1 MTDASRGLSSQLLS
15 GKHALVTGGSRG
27 IGTAVVEILLAHGAH
42 VTSVS
47 RTGAP
52 PKESGASRSRDAVH
66 HASADVAESESVR
79 KAFESARG
87 RFGEI
92 AILVNNAGQAASA
105 PFLKTDPAFWRKMMA
120 VNLDGTFH
128 CTQAVL
134 AGMLAAGWGRIINI
148 ASTAGLTGYGY
159 VTAYCAAKHAV
170 VGLTRAL
177 AIEVATKGVTVNAV
191 CPGFTDTD
199 IVKEAVANIVAKT
212 GRTAEQAQA
221 ELASRNPQKRL
232 VRPKEVANTVAW
244 LCLPGSEAITGQAI
258 AVAGGELM

>member
-1 MTDASRGLSSQLLS
+1 VTDASRGLSSQLLS

-27 IGTAVVEILLAHGAH
+27 IGTAVLEMLLAHGAR

-47 RTGAP
+47 RTGTP
-52 PKESGASRSRDAVH
+52 PKESVTSGSRDALH
-66 HASADVAESESVR
+66 HVSGDVTDAESVR

-92 AILVNNAGQAASA
+92 AILVNNAGQAVSA
-105 PFLKTDPAFWRKMMA
+105 PFLKTDPALWRKMMA

-128 CTQAVL
+128 CTQAAL
-134 AGMLAAGWGRIINI
+134 AGMLAAGSGRIINI

-159 VTAYCAAKHAV
+159 LTAYCAAKHGV

-177 AIEVATKGVTVNAV
+177 AVEVATKGVTVNAV

-199 IVKEAVANIVAKT
+199 IVKDAVANIVAKT
-212 GRTAEQAQA
+212 GRTPEQAQA
-221 ELASRNPQKRL
+221 DLVSRNPQKRL
-232 VRPKEVANTVAW
+232 VRPEEVANVVAW

-258 AVAGGELM
+258 AVAGGEVM

>member
-1 MTDASRGLSSQLLS
+1 VTDASRGQSSQLLS

-27 IGTAVVEILLAHGAH
+27 IGAAVVEMLLVHGAR

-47 RTGAP
+47 RTGSP
-52 PKESGASRSRDAVH
+52 PGESVASGSREALH
-66 HASADVAESESVR
+66 HVSADVTDAESVR
-79 KAFESARG
+79 KAFESARE

-105 PFLKTDPAFWRKMMA
+105 PFLKTDPALWRRMMA

-128 CTQAVL
+128 CTQAAL
-134 AGMLAAGWGRIINI
+134 AGMLAAGWGRIINV

-159 VTAYCAAKHAV
+159 VTAYCAAKHGV

-177 AIEVATKGVTVNAV
+177 AVEVATKGVTVNAV

-199 IVKEAVANIVAKT
+199 IVKETVANIVAKT

-232 VRPKEVANTVAW
+232 VRPEEVANTVAW

-258 AVAGGELM
+258 AVAGGEVM

>member
-1 MTDASRGLSSQLLS
+1 MTDPERGLDSQLLL
-15 GKHALVTGGSRG
+15 GKHALITGGSRG
-27 IGTAVVEILLAHGAH
+27 IGAAVVEMLLAHGAR

-47 RTGAP
+47 RTSEP
-52 PKESGASRSRDAVH
+52 PKESGSGSHDVVH
-66 HASADVAESESVR
+66 HATADVSDPESVK
-79 KAFESARG
+79 KAFDEARG

-105 PFLKTDPAFWRKMMA
+105 PFLKTDPELWHKMMA

-128 CTQAVL
+128 CTQAAL
-134 AGMLAAGWGRIINI
+134 AGMLAAGWGRIINV

-159 VTAYCAAKHAV
+159 VAAYCAAKHGV

-199 IVKEAVANIVAKT
+199 IVKETVANIVAKT

-232 VRPKEVANTVAW
+232 MRPEEVANAVVW
-244 LCLPGSEAITGQAI
+244 LCLPGSEAITGQTI

>member
-1 MTDASRGLSSQLLS
+1 MRSTVSAGARVTSASRTIARAKEFVASESRE
-15 GKHALVTGGSRG
+15 AL
-27 IGTAVVEILLAHGAH
+27 HH
-42 VTSVS
+42 V
-47 RTGAP
+47 
-52 PKESGASRSRDAVH
+52 
-66 HASADVAESESVR
+66 SADVTDPESVR

-105 PFLKTDPAFWRKMMA
+105 PFLKTDPALWRKMMA

-128 CTQAVL
+128 CTQAAL
-134 AGMLAAGWGRIINI
+134 AGMLAAGWGRIINV

-159 VTAYCAAKHAV
+159 VTAYCAAKHGV

-177 AIEVATKGVTVNAV
+177 AVEVATKGVTVNAV

-212 GRTAEQAQA
+212 ARTAEQARA

-232 VRPKEVANTVAW
+232 VRPEEVANTVAW

-258 AVAGGELM
+258 AVAGGEVM

>member
-1 MTDASRGLSSQLLS
+1 VTEASRGQGSQLLS

-27 IGTAVVEILLAHGAH
+27 IGAAVVEMLLAHGAR

-47 RTGAP
+47 RAGAAS
-52 PKESGASRSRDAVH
+52 KESFISGSREALHYV
-66 HASADVAESESVR
+66 SADVTDPESVK
-79 KAFESARG
+79 KAFESARE

-105 PFLKTDPAFWRKMMA
+105 PFLKTDPAFWRRMMA

-159 VTAYCAAKHAV
+159 VTAYSAAKHGV

-177 AIEVATKGVTVNAV
+177 AVEVATKGITVNAV

-221 ELASRNPQKRL
+221 ELASRNLQKRL
-232 VRPKEVANTVAW
+232 VRPEEVANAVAW